1 MSRLRASIV
10 LFHTPAKE
18 LAHVETLLQQAG
30 VVEALRLVD
39 NGQGENRGYGKAH
52 NIAIRESME
61 QAFTYHLVLNADLD
75 FDPSVLK
82 EMVAYMDAHPDVALL
97 QPKIVYPDGTLQ
109 PLAKLLPSPMDVFG
123 RRFLPKA
130 WNKRRNDR
138 FELRA
143 SGHNRIMNVP
153 YLSGCFMLLR
163 VSALEDVGL
172 FDERFF
178 MYPEDIDLTRRLHAR
193 YQTIFYPYVTIIH
206 RHEQASYKNL
216 RLLWIHI
223 TNMIRYFNKWGWIF
237 DNERRRINRAVLQSI
252 SLHGEV

>member
-1 MSRLRASIV
+1 MQCRASIV
-10 LFHTPAKE
+10 LYHTPNQE
-18 LAHVETLLQQAG
+18 VAHVSSLLHESG
-30 VVEALRLVD
+30 VIDEVQFVD
-39 NGQGENRGYGKAH
+39 NGKGNNLGYGKGH
-52 NIAIRESME
+52 NIALRES
-61 QAFTYHLVLNADLD
+61 QKKGAVYHLVLNSDLD
-75 FDPSVLK
+75 FQPEDLK
-82 EMVAYMDAHPDVALL
+82 KLIRYMDEHPEVALL

-130 WNKRRNDR
+130 WNRRRNDR

-163 VSALEDVGL
+163 MSALNDVGL

-178 MYPEDIDLTRRLHAR
+178 MYPEDIDLTRRLHTR

-206 RHEQASYKNL
+206 RHEQASYKS
-216 RLLWIHI
+216 RKFLWIHI

-237 DNERRRINRAVLQSI
+237 DSDRRTINQQVLQSI
-252 SLHGEV
+252 R